1 MKTGLMALVMVLALS
16 VVATAAE
23 LPKVKVETTAG
34 DFVVE
39 LDSRNAPKTV
49 RNFVVYVKSG
59 FYDGTIFHRV
69 IPGFVIQGGGF
80 DERMIQK
87 PTREPIQN
95 EAANGLKNKRYTLS
109 MARTPDPHSATSQ
122 FFINLVD
129 NPRLDYRA
137 PTQAGYGY
145 AVFGK
150 VVEGTDVIDRIA
162 GVPTG
167 SHGMHSDVPL
177 TPVLIKR
184 IVPIN

>member
-1 MKTGLMALVMVLALS
+1 MKAGLMALVMVLAFS
-16 VVATAAE
+16 VAATAAE

-34 DFVVE
+34 NFVVE
-39 LDSRNAPKTV
+39 LDSRKAPKTV
-49 RNFVVYVKSG
+49 RNFIVYVKSG

-80 DERMIQK
+80 DEQMTQK
-87 PTREPIQN
+87 PTRDPIQN
-95 EAANGLKNKRYTLS
+95 EAANGLKNKKYTLS
-109 MARTPDPHSATSQ
+109 MARTSDPHSATSQ

-129 NPRLDYRA
+129 NPSLDYKA
-137 PTQAGYGY
+137 ATQSGYGY

-150 VVEGTDVIDRIA
+150 VIEETEVVDRIA

-167 SHGMHSDVPL
+167 RHGMHRDVPL
-177 TPVLIKR
+177 TPVVIKK

>member
-1 MKTGLMALVMVLALS
+1 MKAVLMALVLVLALS
-16 VVATAAE
+16 VAATAAG

-34 DFVVE
+34 NFVIE

-80 DERMIQK
+80 DERMNQK
-87 PTREPIQN
+87 PTRDPIQN
-95 EAANGLKNKRYTLS
+95 EAANGLKNKQYTLS

-129 NPRLDYRA
+129 NPSLDYRSST
-137 PTQAGYGY
+137 PSGYGY
-145 AVFGK
+145 AVFGR
-150 VVEGTDVIDRIA
+150 VVEGTEVIDRIA

-167 SHGMHSDVPL
+167 RHGVHSDVPL
-177 TPVLIKR
+177 TPVVIKK
-184 IVPIN
+184 IIPIN